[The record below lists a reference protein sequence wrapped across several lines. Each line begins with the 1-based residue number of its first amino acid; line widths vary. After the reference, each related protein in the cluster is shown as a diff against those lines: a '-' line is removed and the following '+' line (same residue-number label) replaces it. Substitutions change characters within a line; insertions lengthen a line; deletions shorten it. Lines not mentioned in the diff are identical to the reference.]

1 MQDWK
6 MTDKVAG
13 VEFGGLV
20 NDGLEIG
27 RLRKDIEQIVY
38 KEEQKDCLGL
48 FGGKNSEKWGKK
60 KKNSPECERKG
71 SVRLLHFCFVF
82 NGKFTAA
89 AHQQY
94 IRDLHPLLNLNHN
107 SNILPII
114 P

>member
-6 MTDKVAG
+6 VTDKVAG
-13 VEFGGLV
+13 VEFGGLE

-60 KKNSPECERKG
+60 KRIVQ
-71 SVRLLHFCFVF
+71 SVRGKEVFACFIFVLF
-82 NGKFTAA
+82 STV
-89 AHQQY
+89 
-94 IRDLHPLLNLNHN
+94 NLQRLRTN
-107 SNILPII
+107 SI
-114 P
+114 